1 MLSLLSQIDQKER
14 PYLKELY
21 GKPKVFKEIQR
32 IESDFMIEVGKE
44 LLKRKVPYLHH
55 CDAMYV
61 RKSDKEETIKVFEE
75 VATRMFGRKIYVGWS
90 DNIGKGTNEESF
102 NEQCLLPSAR

>member
-21 GKPKVFKEIQR
+21 GKPKVFKEVQR
-32 IESDFMIEVGKE
+32 IESDFMIEIGEE
-44 LLKRKVPYLHH
+44 LLKRKIPYLHH

-61 RKSDKEETIKVFEE
+61 RKSDKEDTIKVFEE

-102 NEQCLLPSAR
+102 KEKSLLPSAR